1 MIKLLIILL
10 IIINPL
16 LPETSVLNGV
26 KLRSLGLSKTYVSE
40 LSFPTLFHDE
50 IIPLGFSKKGIF
62 AYLYKSHVY
71 DGGGIKYNFHILNL
85 IYDREIFRL
94 EGEASSPPPTLESYL
109 SQKKNLILKE
119 LSKHDIQL
127 LGDTIQGNK
136 FPFDYKYDHVDME
149 IIPEKNKYYSL
160 YVDSLRLGQ
169 KKLTSV
175 QSEFS
180 VPEKGLALL
189 SPFEDRAV
197 FMSLIIQK
205 LHADEYTKKLLLFG
219 GHFSKSFGKY
229 PELKNEVFW
238 EIEFCRDSELLE
250 CSLNPEFSQEQFL
263 KIRSRKR
270 LDKKITA
277 VLFNK
282 KETHIKKTVECSFG
296 KKQKT
301 FSVMLQ
307 KTQFQ
312 KTGDWTVELYEG
324 KEKFLSKDFAIRK
337 K

>member
-1 MIKLLIILL
+1 MIKLLIILF
-10 IIINPL
+10 ISINSL

-26 KLRSLGLSKTYVSE
+26 KLRSLGLSKTHMSE
-40 LSFPTLFHDE
+40 SSFPTLFHDE
-50 IIPLGFSKKGIF
+50 IIPLGFSKKGVF

-71 DGGGIKYNFHILNL
+71 EGGGIKYNFHILNL

-94 EGEASSPPPTLESYL
+94 DGEASNPPLNLESYL
-109 SQKKNLILKE
+109 SLKKNIILKE

-127 LGDTIQGNK
+127 LGDTVSGNK

-149 IIPEKNKYYSL
+149 IIPERNRYYSL
-160 YVDSLRLGQ
+160 YVDSLKLGQ

-180 VPEKGLALL
+180 VPEKGFALV

-197 FMSLIIQK
+197 FASLVIHR

-229 PELKNEVFW
+229 PDMKNEMFW
-238 EIEFCRDSELLE
+238 EIEFCRDSELQE
-250 CSLNPEFSQEQFL
+250 CTPNPDFGQEQFL

-270 LDKKITA
+270 LEKKITA

-282 KETHIKKTVECSFG
+282 KEPHIKKTVECSFA
-296 KKQKT
+296 KKQKV
-301 FSVMLQ
+301 FSVL
-307 KTQFQ
+307 FQ
-312 KTGDWTVELYEG
+312 KTLFQKNGDWTVELYDG
-324 KEKFLSKDFAIRK
+324 KEKLLSKEFIIRK